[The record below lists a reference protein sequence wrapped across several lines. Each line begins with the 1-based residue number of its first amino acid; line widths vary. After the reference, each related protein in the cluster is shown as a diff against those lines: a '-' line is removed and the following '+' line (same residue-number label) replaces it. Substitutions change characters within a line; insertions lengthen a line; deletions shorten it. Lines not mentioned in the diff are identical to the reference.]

1 MDEICPGLAR
11 VGGGAR
17 PTQRRSRDSISQF
30 LMTIAPIYFILFG
43 SVAEI
48 FGILGWVRAKSK
60 ASLIAGIAS
69 GLLLTA
75 AGLLGLLKVGQ
86 VGLWLGGAVSLL
98 LLGRFLPAFL
108 KSKAVYPAGIMSVM
122 ALIGL
127 VLAALPLF
135 Q

>member
-1 MDEICPGLAR
+1 
-11 VGGGAR
+11 
-17 PTQRRSRDSISQF
+17 
-30 LMTIAPIYFILFG
+30 MTIAPIYFILFG